1 MGVQVE
7 KPRKSRE
14 PSNSALSPRIF
25 SENSPAP
32 HAYASQREMAVDA
45 EIDRLEEEIRLWSPA
60 THAVW
65 GLWGIV
71 ISREDIV
78 SLIDAARSHVHL
90 RDGKLVY
97 DPPQE
102 SDTRTL
108 EAGSAD

>member
-1 MGVQVE
+1 M
-7 KPRKSRE
+7 
-14 PSNSALSPRIF
+14 
-25 SENSPAP
+25 
-32 HAYASQREMAVDA
+32 
-45 EIDRLEEEIRLWSPA
+45 
-60 THAVW
+60 W

-108 EAGSAD
+108 EAGSADSFDNMRYSLGRVELLRAELANLDITSTQ